1 LKGNTA
7 ITDVEVILT
16 AQSTTVIGAVTDAAG
31 KPVLDYVALLFAED
45 SDKWGTMSRYL
56 TLARPDQQGGFVIKQ
71 LPPGRYLA
79 AALPYLEDGD
89 QSNPELLERL
99 RGLAT
104 PFTLAEGG
112 LQRLQLKVVEP

>member
-16 AQSTTVIGAVTDAAG
+16 AQSTTVTGTVTDADG
-31 KPVLDYVALLFAED
+31 KPVLDCVALVFAED
-45 SDKWGTMSRYL
+45 SDKWSPMSRYQ
-56 TLARPDQQGGFVIKQ
+56 TMARPDQQGGFVINQ

-112 LQRLQLKVVEP
+112 RQRLQLKVVEP